1 MCDDN
6 EKKVMEEE
14 LEELR
19 RHLERRV
26 AQKTEQ
32 LERRI
37 TCLEA
42 CNAALCDK
50 LEQYAHCPH
59 ELKYDAMAASL

>member
-6 EKKVMEEE
+6 EKRVMEAE

-19 RHLERRV
+19 RHLARRV
-26 AQKTEQ
+26 AQETEL

-37 TCLEA
+37 ICLEA

-50 LEQYAHCPH
+50 LEQCATGYMH
-59 ELKYDAMAASL
+59 

>member
-37 TCLEA
+37 ACLEA

-50 LEQYAHCPH
+50 LEQYA
-59 ELKYDAMAASL
+59 

>member
-6 EKKVMEEE
+6 EKKAMEKE

-19 RHLERRV
+19 RHLERCV
-26 AQKTEQ
+26 ARETEQ
-32 LERRI
+32 LARRI
-37 TCLEA
+37 NCLEA

-50 LEQYAHCPH
+50 LEQYA
-59 ELKYDAMAASL
+59 MAGAYAEI

>member
-1 MCDDN
+1 
-6 EKKVMEEE
+6 MEEE

-19 RHLERRV
+19 RQLERHF
-26 AQKTEQ
+26 AQRTEE

-37 TCLEA
+37 NCLEA

-50 LEQYAHCPH
+50 LEQYALVHT
-59 ELKYDAMAASL
+59 LKYDAIAVSL

>member
-6 EKKVMEEE
+6 EKKAMEEE

-19 RHLERRV
+19 RQLERRV
-26 AQKTEQ
+26 AQRTEQ

-37 TCLEA
+37 NCLEA

-50 LEQYAHCPH
+50 LEQYAIAGAYA
-59 ELKYDAMAASL
+59 EI